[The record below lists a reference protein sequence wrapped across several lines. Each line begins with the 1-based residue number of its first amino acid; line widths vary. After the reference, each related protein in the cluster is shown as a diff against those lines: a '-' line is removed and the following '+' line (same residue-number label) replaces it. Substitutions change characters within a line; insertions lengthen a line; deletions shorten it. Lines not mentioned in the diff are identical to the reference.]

1 MKSISLHKLYDS
13 INSVSAEA
21 VLNQLQII
29 NPSLRQY
36 LTQQFKSKFGSGGS
50 FLSAPLI
57 ESTFGWK
64 SASTLECRN
73 TMTDLAEKGVLT
85 ERLVQVMDQAPAH
98 PSLKREDLENGI
110 TRLEYD
116 DDFPEK
122 DDPRWPASRAPY
134 AHQLEAWGILGQEKP
149 TSTVVTAGTG
159 SGKSECFIVPLLNDM
174 SKLSEDIEGPL
185 VGVQAIMLYPLNA
198 LINSQRDRLS
208 AWTRGF
214 KGDVRYALYNGDTP
228 HEPEALSTTQEAVL
242 KKTKPEEVTN
252 RKDIRETPP
261 PILVTNATMLEY
273 MLVRPQDRPI
283 IQKSQGKLRWIVLDE
298 AHTLIGSA
306 AAETSLLLRRT
317 MHAFGVKPE
326 DVRFVATSATIGDMN
341 QWEETEK
348 LLKTFLG
355 ELAGVAPSKIAIV
368 RGHRNVPELP
378 EYTGEVPTLS
388 VSELESLDSGTAY
401 DTLSQMALIRSLRKR
416 LIDEGPKTLQEIA
429 AHLNPNVDESQ
440 IDGHM
445 LNSAL
450 RIIDV
455 ATDAHPNGDD
465 KAEALLP
472 IRAHLFHRA
481 QRGIW
486 ACINPE
492 CSGKHG
498 TYLEEDW
505 AFGRVYLDERQS
517 CSYCDHPV
525 FELSHCSS
533 CNEPTLNAVRY
544 LGEGQVF
551 FRPRKL
557 DTLDDYAEDAFE
569 YTGASE
575 GTEEASV
582 ERDENV
588 QLYTSLSPI
597 DDRRQNA
604 GGSTRGYLHPVTGL
618 VSHDKVEG
626 VEIRYTVASDNS
638 GLRCGC
644 CNQIELHEGM
654 TFKRA
659 VLGAP
664 FLMGNIVPEM
674 LKHVPTK
681 SDTNLRGRRL
691 ITFTDSRQGTAR
703 FSAKL
708 QLDSERRWTRSVVYN
723 YLIDKV
729 PETSGIAADEVAKI
743 EGIIKTLIASGNT
756 EAIKF
761 MQDQREV
768 KKAAANTSTG
778 FSVTWDEMIDHLSKQ
793 PEIRLLAGVEGT
805 EDALPGEYAA
815 RAEELSST
823 RNLARLFL
831 LREFARRPKYSN
843 NLESLGLVKLTYPS
857 LDRITESEARDAC
870 RIWFEFGFTLS
881 QWKDYLKLIVDYY
894 ARENTLVDI
903 STSEKSWMGAE
914 VPVRLC
920 QPPTFKYSTETS
932 KKDDK
937 ILIKDL
943 QRLAFRVFPS
953 GRIRNRPVRLI
964 ELVSGRTIERDSGGF
979 ERIML
984 AVWDTLR
991 KKELMEFVDAQP
1003 DEHGF
1008 VRSGYRFRY
1017 ERAALSLIDKAYLC
1031 PITGRWLDTVMKGP
1045 SADALNGITPY
1056 VTGTMLLKDV
1066 KVEDKPIDVPRPERK
1081 LLKGDNTTLL
1091 KAWLEENPVITE
1103 LRNRGQWRDLND
1115 SAVSYPML
1123 LRSREHSAQQESE
1136 KLKDF
1141 ERAFKNDHL
1150 NVLNCSTTMEMGVD
1164 IGSLSMVAM
1173 NNAPPATSNY
1183 LQRAG
1188 RAGRRGQSTSVVLT
1202 FCKASPHDERIF
1214 SDPKWAF
1221 STTPVP
1227 RVALES
1233 AVIVSRHVNALL
1245 LATFLLK
1252 AYQDENLLVTKVGQ
1266 FFVSD
1271 LEFTKCQAFLAWCDN
1286 DAIQDANLIE
1296 GLESLRNGTA
1306 LEGMSLPNLI
1316 HKVATAMREVE
1327 EHWLARH
1334 SALVDE
1340 LGKTNAKMILDSGK
1354 VVEDFAYKRMK
1365 RQLESMEKNHLL
1377 GILTNRGFLPGYGF
1391 PTNVVELIT
1400 NNMIESRQKNKKDK
1414 SFGYPSRSLDVAI
1427 REYEPGKDMVLNG
1440 AVYRSAGLQLSWKIP
1455 NSEKEVQELQQMRY
1469 VAKCRCGYH
1478 SADHTIWNN
1487 LPEICPECSSFLSRM
1502 EYIVP
1507 TGFQVDFRKPLHNNY
1522 TRPEYSPY
1530 VAPLLQIDQEEWQA
1544 IGRAELGK
1552 FRATQNGNMFFYNHG
1567 KGAGFAMCWQ
1577 CGRTHAIEASYN
1589 TDTGN
1594 FYVNESEIGKV
1605 WKKHKRIQGT
1615 TQKGCSECSSDKWAL
1630 KVGTYNAETMEIQ
1643 VPFVLGYSAQTTM
1656 LEIQLRNPETNSWV
1670 RSTELAYSLGIAMRE
1685 VFCRENGISDIEL
1698 GVAVQQRFAQIG
1710 GTRTS
1715 IFIFDKASQGAGY
1728 ATQMAENLPHVLVKA
1743 YEFAKT
1749 CPHACDRACHACLLD
1764 FDTQHQ
1770 LEELNRH
1777 AIIQYFNETRLLERL
1792 ELPEERKFFGS
1803 HSQPEL
1809 LNAISLL
1816 SLKGGR
1822 SKEIDIFISGE
1833 NWDLSNAAVLRRVK
1847 YMTMQPVRVLFHKSL
1862 EDKIDSD
1869 LAWQL
1874 RRVIDSDIDVCLY
1887 STPSIL
1893 EGKALPIMRMKFQDY
1908 DYWYATEETD
1918 LISLNCDWGNTHNLC
1933 LVASKNKSYN
1943 FEANLFD
1950 LESKTAQANISS
1962 NMGVL
1967 NNFDLLTGIHISHFG
1982 NHLLDALIKTA
1993 PALEAYLNS
2002 GISKI
2007 EYSDRYLLS
2016 PIGIMLIGDIFKGF
2030 NDRFGSFSAELTISY
2045 PPTNTRRPGC
2055 VADNFE
2061 NSDQLLDCVSG
2072 VSDSIGLTIAS
2083 KLREKYDMD
2092 HGRKLNIELG
2102 NGTIIQILFDQGM
2115 GYWANRK
2122 PYSRNRFDFEN
2133 SFGEGADYQ
2142 RKEIVVRI
2150 GSGDSYIVVYERD

>member
-13 INSVSAEA
+13 ISSVSVEA
-21 VLNQLQII
+21 VLNQLQIR

-36 LTQQFKSKFGSGGS
+36 LTQQLKSKFGNGGA
-50 FLSAPLI
+50 FLADPLI

-64 SASTLECRN
+64 SASTLENIN

-85 ERLVQVMDQAPAH
+85 ERLVRVMDQAPAH
-98 PSLKREDLENGI
+98 PSLKREDMKNGV

-116 DDFPEK
+116 NDFPEK
-122 DDPRWPASRAPY
+122 DDPRWPATRPPY
-134 AHQLEAWGILGQEKP
+134 AHQLEAWGILGQETP

-174 SKLSEDIEGPL
+174 SKLSEDTEGPL

-228 HEPEALSTTQEAVL
+228 HEPEILSTAQEAVFN
-242 KKTKPEEVTN
+242 KAKPEEVTN
-252 RKDIRETPP
+252 RKDIRDTPP

-283 IQKSQGKLRWIVLDE
+283 IEKSQGKLRWIVLDE
-298 AHTLIGSA
+298 AHTLLGSA

-326 DVRFVATSATIGDMN
+326 NVRFVATSATIGDMN

-355 ELAGVAPSKIAIV
+355 ELAGVDPSKIAV
-368 RGHRNVPELP
+368 VKGHRNVPELP
-378 EYTGEVPTLS
+378 EYTGEVPPLS
-388 VSELESLDSGTAY
+388 VSELEALDSGTAY
-401 DTLSQMALIRSLRKR
+401 DTLSQMTLILSLRKR
-416 LIDEGPKTLQEIA
+416 LVDEGPKTLREIA
-429 AHLNPNVDESQ
+429 AHLNPNVEASQ
-440 IDGHM
+440 IDGQM

-465 KAEALLP
+465 KTEALLP
-472 IRAHLFHRA
+472 IRAHLFHRS

-498 TYLEEDW
+498 TYLDEYW
-505 AFGRVYLDERQS
+505 AFGRVYLDEHQI

-544 LGEGQVF
+544 LGDGQVF
-551 FRPRKL
+551 FRPREL
-557 DTLDDYAEDAFE
+557 DTLDDYAEDVFE
-569 YTGASE
+569 YTGASD
-575 GTEEASV
+575 GTEAANV

-618 VSHDKVEG
+618 VSHDKPEG
-626 VEIRYTVASDNS
+626 VEIRYTIASDNS

-644 CNQIELHEGM
+644 CNQVEPHEGM

-708 QLDSERRWTRSVVYN
+708 QLDSERRWTRSVIYH
-723 YLIDKV
+723 YLIDKA
-729 PETSGIAADEVAKI
+729 PETTGAADAEIAKI
-743 EGIIKTLIASGNT
+743 EGVIKALIACGNT
-756 EAIKF
+756 ESIQF
-761 MQDQREV
+761 MQDQLEA
-768 KKAAANTSTG
+768 KKAPASTLTG
-778 FSVTWDEMIDHLSKQ
+778 FSVTWDEMIDHLSKL

-857 LDRITESEARDAC
+857 LDSITESEARDAC
-870 RIWFEFGFTLS
+870 RIWFEFGFTLD

-894 ARENTLVDI
+894 VRENSLVDI
-903 STSEKSWMGAE
+903 SPSERYWMGAE

-920 QPPTFKYSTETS
+920 QPPTFKYSTENS

-937 ILIKDL
+937 IQIKDL

-953 GRIRNRPVRLI
+953 GGIRNRPVRLI
-964 ELVSGRTIERDSGGF
+964 ELASGQTIEHVSDGF

-984 AVWDTLR
+984 AVWDTLK
-991 KKELMEFVDAQP
+991 KKELMEFVDALP

-1008 VRSGYRFRY
+1008 VRSGYRFRF
-1017 ERAALSLIDKAYLC
+1017 ERVSFSLIDKAYLC

-1045 SADALNGITPY
+1045 SAYAPNGITPF
-1056 VTGTMLLKDV
+1056 VTGTMLLEDV
-1066 KVEDKPIDVPRPERK
+1066 KIEDKPIDVPRPDRT
-1081 LLKGDNTTLL
+1081 LLKGDNTDAL

-1103 LRNRGQWRDLND
+1103 LRNNGQWRDLND
-1115 SAVSYPML
+1115 AALSYPTL
-1123 LRSREHSAQQESE
+1123 LRSREHSAQQESK

-1202 FCKASPHDERIF
+1202 FCKASPHGERIF
-1214 SDPKWAF
+1214 ADPKWPF
-1221 STTPVP
+1221 SATPVP

-1252 AYQDENLLVTKVGQ
+1252 AYQNENLLVTKVGQ

-1271 LEFTKCQAFLAWCDN
+1271 LEFTKCQEFLAWCDN
-1286 DAIQDANLIE
+1286 DATRDDNLIE
-1296 GLESLRNGTA
+1296 GLKSLRSGTA
-1306 LEGMSLPNLI
+1306 LDGILPPNLM
-1316 HKVATAMREVE
+1316 HQVATAMRDVE
-1327 EHWLARH
+1327 GHWLARH

-1340 LGKTNAKMILDSGK
+1340 LEKTNAKVTLDDGR
-1354 VVEDFAYKRMK
+1354 VVEDFAYKRLK
-1365 RQLESMEKNHLL
+1365 RQLENMEKEHLL
-1377 GILTNRGFLPGYGF
+1377 GILANRGFLPGYGF
-1391 PTNVVELIT
+1391 PTNVVELVT
-1400 NNMIESRQKNKKDK
+1400 NNMVESRQKNWTDK
-1414 SFGYPSRSLDVAI
+1414 PFGYPSRSLDVAI

-1455 NSEKEVQELQQMRY
+1455 NSEKEVQELQKIRY

-1478 SADHTIWNN
+1478 SADHTLWND
-1487 LPEICPECSSFLSRM
+1487 LPESCPECSSFLNRM

-1522 TRPEYSPY
+1522 TRPEYAPY
-1530 VAPLLQIDQEEWQA
+1530 VAPLLQIDHEEWQA
-1544 IGRAELGK
+1544 IGRAELGQ

-1577 CGRTHAIEASYN
+1577 CGRSHAIEASIN
-1589 TDTGN
+1589 TNTGT
-1594 FYVNESEIGKV
+1594 FYVNESEIG
-1605 WKKHKRIQGT
+1605 KKHKRIQGT
-1615 TQKGCSECSSDKWAL
+1615 TQKGGSECSSDKWAL
-1630 KVGTYNAETMEIQ
+1630 KVGTYNTETMEVQ
-1643 VPFVLGYSAQTTM
+1643 VPFVFGYSAQTTM

-1670 RSTELAYSLGIAMRE
+1670 RSTELAYSLGVAMRE
-1685 VFCRENGISDIEL
+1685 VFCREHGISDNEL
-1698 GVAVQQRFAQIG
+1698 GVAVQQRFAQAG
-1710 GTRTS
+1710 GMRTS

-1728 ATQMAENLPHVLVKA
+1728 AIQMAESLPHVLVKA
-1743 YEFAKT
+1743 YEFAKA

-1764 FDTQHQ
+1764 FETQHQ
-1770 LEELNRH
+1770 LEDLNRH
-1777 AIIQYFNETRLLERL
+1777 AIIEYFNETRLVERL
-1792 ELPEERKFFGS
+1792 VLPDERKFFGPL
-1803 HSQPEL
+1803 SQPEL
-1809 LNAISLL
+1809 LNAMSLL

-1822 SKEIDIFISGE
+1822 SKEIDIFISGD
-1833 NWDLSNAAVLRRVK
+1833 NWNLPSAVVLRRIK
-1847 YMTMQPVRVLFHKSL
+1847 YLTMQPVRVLFHESL
-1862 EDKIDSD
+1862 EDRIDSD

-1874 RRVIDSDIDVCLY
+1874 RRIIDSDIDVCLY
-1887 STPSIL
+1887 STPPIL
-1893 EGKALPIMRMKFQDY
+1893 EGKALPIMRMKLQEH

-1918 LISLNCDWGNTHNLC
+1918 LLSLNGDWGNTRNLC
-1933 LVASKNKSYN
+1933 LVASKDKSYE

-1950 LESKTAQANISS
+1950 LESKAAQASIAS

-1967 NNFDLLTGIHISHFG
+1967 NNFDLLTGIHISRFG
-1982 NHLLDALIKTA
+1982 DRLLDALIETA
-1993 PALEAYLNS
+1993 PALEAHLKI

-2007 EYSDRYLLS
+2007 EYFDRYLLS
-2016 PIGIMLIGDIFKGF
+2016 PVGVMLIGDLFKAF
-2030 NDRFGSFSAELTISY
+2030 NERFGSFSAELTISY
-2045 PPTNTRRPGC
+2045 PPTNTRRPYC
-2055 VADNFE
+2055 IADNFE

-2072 VSDSIGLTIAS
+2072 VSNSIGLTIMS
-2083 KLREKYDMD
+2083 DLREKYEMD

-2115 GYWANRK
+2115 GYWAHRK

-2133 SFGEGADYQ
+2133 SFDEGADYQ
-2142 RKEIVVRI
+2142 CKEIVVRI
-2150 GSGDSYIVVYERD
+2150 GSGNSYIVVYERD